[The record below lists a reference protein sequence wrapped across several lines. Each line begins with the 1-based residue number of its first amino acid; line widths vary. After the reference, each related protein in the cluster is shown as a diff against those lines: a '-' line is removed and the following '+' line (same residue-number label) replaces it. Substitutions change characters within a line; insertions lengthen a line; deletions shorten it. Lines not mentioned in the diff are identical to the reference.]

1 MLNRRTFLASSAG
14 LSILTATPGETVRL
28 GVIGTGGRGT
38 FVMAAFGR
46 NPAVQVIAV
55 CDVYEPNL
63 GRGIAT
69 ASSNGVH
76 QPRVYRHYP
85 DLLNDKDV
93 DAVLIATPEHWHHRM
108 TLDALAAGKDIYVEK
123 PLCHTPEQGAEL
135 VAAEQSSKQV
145 IQCGMQRRSYDL
157 FLNAKKIVDNG
168 STLGKVRMVR
178 SWWLNNYLRAER
190 VAKLDGKLD
199 WEAWQGPAPRRP
211 FDPDRFR
218 NWRYYSDYAGG
229 IVADQGAHVF
239 DGIHMLMGSGPPL
252 SVTASSGN
260 PHRPGF
266 DTPESVNVAARYP
279 EDYIAVFTIN
289 YASMKYPPPQD
300 QMNHFD
306 GDNARLD
313 VGREDLSVYPQGPEE
328 KASAR
333 YKSARGFSYA
343 TDDLHVANFIDCVR
357 TRKKTTAPVALG
369 FQATLV
375 VQMAN
380 LSLRHRREIRWNA
393 ASQKVEI

>member
-1 MLNRRTFLASSAG
+1 MLNRRTFIASSAG
-14 LSILTATPGETVRL
+14 LSILTAAPSETVGL
-28 GVIGTGGRGT
+28 GVIGTGSRGN

-63 GRGIAT
+63 ERGISTAT
-69 ASSNGVH
+69 ASGR
-76 QPRVYRHYP
+76 QRPRVYRHYP

-108 TLDALAAGKDIYVEK
+108 TLDSLAAGKDIYVEK
-123 PLCHTPEQGAEL
+123 PLCHTPEQGVEL
-135 VAAEQSSKQV
+135 VAAEQSSNQV

-157 FLNAKKIVDNG
+157 FLNAKDIMDG
-168 STLGKVRMVR
+168 GGTLGKVRMIR

-190 VAKLDGKLD
+190 ATKLDGKLD
-199 WEAWQGPAPRRP
+199 WDAWQGPAPRRP

-239 DGIHMLMGSGPPL
+239 DGIHMLMGSSAPI
-252 SVTASSGN
+252 SVTASAGR
-260 PHRPGF
+260 PHRPDF
-266 DTPESVNVAARYP
+266 DTPESVNVAARYS

-289 YASMKYPPPQD
+289 YAAMKYPLRQD

-313 VGREDLSVYPQGPEE
+313 VGREDLSVYPQGSEE
-328 KASAR
+328 KPSST
-333 YKSARGFSYA
+333 YKSAKGFSYA
-343 TDDLHVANFIDCVR
+343 TDLHVANFIDCVR
-357 TRKKTTAPVALG
+357 SRKKTTAPIALG
-369 FQATLV
+369 FQATLA

-380 LSLRHRREIRWNA
+380 LSLRHRREIRWNP
-393 ASQKVEI
+393 ASQKIEV